1 MKGNAYSF
9 AEQVDR
15 EIEALTESDYL
26 RRRDRGKRL
35 REELYPISRLAL
47 HLKQPGLDIEV
58 EGFENDGPVDGHIRE
73 TGFRPEE
80 FDIEVTSDYSYEE
93 SLRDELL
100 VAEGVAWGAGDI
112 SRDKM
117 SRKVVA
123 TCGVVDPDEHVNR
136 VCEAVIRLFRNK
148 SAMSYPANTVLI
160 ICFDEI
166 KLFGHYSWN
175 QMLSCVDAR
184 GGLVGSAFRSIYR
197 FNMAT
202 NELQKAA

>member
-1 MKGNAYSF
+1 MKGTAYSF

-15 EIEALTESDYL
+15 EIETLTESDYL

-47 HLKQPGLDIEV
+47 QLKQPGLEIEV

-73 TGFRPEE
+73 TGFREEE

-112 SRDKM
+112 YRDKM
-117 SRKVVA
+117 SRNVVA
-123 TCGVVDPDEHVNR
+123 TAGVVDHDEHVER

-148 SAMSYPANTVLI
+148 SVVSYPPNTVLI

-166 KLFGHYSWN
+166 KLFGHYSWS
-175 QMLSCVDAR
+175 QMLSCVGAQ
-184 GGLVGSAFRSIYR
+184 GGLAGSAFRSIYL

-202 NELQKAA
+202 NELQNAA